1 MNTEKWR
8 KQAACA
14 GVHISI
20 FIFHDDVKYN
30 KTTKKKALE
39 YCNSCP
45 VKQDCL
51 RFAYDNNIQH
61 GVYGGLTPKE
71 RRRFR
76 LEWKEENRATID
88 NTH

>member
-1 MNTEKWR
+1 MDTEKWR

-14 GVHISI
+14 GAPIET
-20 FIFHDDVKYN
+20 FIFHDDVKYS
-30 KTTKKKALE
+30 KTTKLKALE

-51 RFAYDNNIQH
+51 RFAYNNNIQH
-61 GVYGGLTPKE
+61 GVYGGLTPRE

-76 LEWKEENRATID
+76 FQWKQLEREGQNK
-88 NTH
+88 

>member
-14 GVHISI
+14 GAPIET
-20 FIFHDDVKYN
+20 FIFHDDVKYS
-30 KTTKKKALE
+30 KTTKLKALE

-51 RFAYDNNIQH
+51 RFAYNNNIQH

-71 RRRFR
+71 RRKFRFQFR
-76 LEWKEENRATID
+76 VMDQEN
-88 NTH
+88 NS